1 MTLSWNSALDHYCCW
16 HAIYTS
22 YYYYY
27 YYYYIAYYADSR
39 RYICIVYSY
48 ARAHIVH
55 NAMCEIYRSKLTR
68 SLRVIEPLA
77 EPTADPI
84 QSINYNYEHIIYCTQ
99 HTYNVHMRRVKY
111 IYFVFFFPSY
121 ACCRMYKFRM
131 YELTSWL
138 FLYCLLDDFHGQ
150 SPPSPQLSVVSAR

>member
-22 YYYYY
+22 

-111 IYFVFFFPSY
+111 IYFVFFFLLMLV
-121 ACCRMYKFRM
+121 AVC
-131 YELTSWL
+131 TS
-138 FLYCLLDDFHGQ
+138 FVCTN
-150 SPPSPQLSVVSAR
+150 SPHDYFFIVCWMIFMGNPHRRRNSV